1 MHQLKG
7 LYQKGV
13 MPMYEYYKD
22 KLEPQGKRIYEGL
35 LRNISML
42 ASVGYIELKGSFN
55 SLVFRDAQ
63 YAYKALRLDRPEY
76 FFLGHNLMTKYS
88 SEGILTI
95 RHNLKYSWNHVIRM
109 NRVLVHTVRELI
121 SGTENMSIL
130 DRERT
135 IYMRMGKNFI
145 YKESDNAHDLSGLLV
160 YKDGVCESLA
170 AMLVVVFREAGIPS
184 IVVQGYGKRE
194 PHRWSKVWIGENVY
208 YLDITWD
215 MGKCKFGNRLEYFNL
230 TSQQMSR
237 DHQMVDI
244 FTNAPLAM

>member
-1 MHQLKG
+1 M
-7 LYQKGV
+7 

-22 KLEPQGKRIYEGL
+22 KLNLQGKQIYEGL

-42 ASVGYIELKGSFN
+42 ASVGYVELKGLFN
-55 SLVFRDAQ
+55 NSVLRDVK

-76 FFLGHNLMTKYS
+76 FFLGHNLIIKYS
-88 SEGILTI
+88 ADGILTI
-95 RHNLKYSWNHVIRM
+95 RHNLKYSKEHVIRM
-109 NRVLVHTVRELI
+109 NRVLIYTVRELI

-135 IYMRMGKNFI
+135 IYMRVGQTFT

-170 AMLVVVFREAGIPS
+170 AMLVVAFREAGIPA
-184 IVVQGYGKRE
+184 IVVQGYGKKE
-194 PHRWSKVWIGENVY
+194 AHRWSKVWIDGKAY
-208 YLDITWD
+208 YVDVTWD
-215 MGKCKFGNRLEYFNL
+215 MNKCKYGNHLKYFNL
-230 TSQQMSR
+230 TSQQMSK

-244 FTNAPLAM
+244 FTNVPLDM

>member
-1 MHQLKG
+1 MMA
-7 LYQKGV
+7 YQKVV
-13 MPMYEYYKD
+13 MFMYEYYKD
-22 KLEPQGKRIYEGL
+22 KLNSQGKQIYEGML
-35 LRNISML
+35 QNIGML
-42 ASVGYIELKGSFN
+42 ASVGFVELKGFFDGFV
-55 SLVFRDAQ
+55 LRDAK

-76 FFLGHNLMTKYS
+76 FFLGHNLIMKYS
-88 SEGILTI
+88 SDGTLTI
-95 RHNLKYSWNHVIRM
+95 RHNLKYSKSHVIRM
-109 NRVLVHTVRELI
+109 NRVLIHTVRELI

-135 IYMRMGKNFI
+135 IYIRVGKNFT

-170 AMLVVVFREAGIPS
+170 AMLVVAFREAGIPA

-194 PHRWSKVWIGENVY
+194 AHRWSKAWIDEVEY
-208 YLDITWD
+208 YLDVTWD
-215 MGKCKFGNRLEYFNL
+215 MSKCKCDNHLKYFNL
-230 TSQQMSR
+230 TSQQMSK

>member
-1 MHQLKG
+1 M
-7 LYQKGV
+7 

-22 KLEPQGKRIYEGL
+22 KLNTQGKQIYEGL
-35 LRNISML
+35 LHNISML
-42 ASVGYIELKGSFN
+42 ASVGYVELKGSFN
-55 SLVFRDAQ
+55 GSVFRNAQ
-63 YAYKALRLDRPEY
+63 NAYKALRLDRPEY
-76 FFLGHNLMTKYS
+76 FFLGHNLITKYS
-88 SEGILTI
+88 SDGILTI
-95 RHNLKYSWNHVIRM
+95 RHNLKYSKEHVIRM
-109 NRVLVHTVRELI
+109 NKVLIHTVKELI

-135 IYMRMGKNFI
+135 IYMRVGKTFT

-170 AMLVVVFREAGIPS
+170 AMLVVAFREAGIPA
-184 IVVQGYGKRE
+184 IVVQGYGKKE
-194 PHRWSKVWIGENVY
+194 AHRWSKAWIDGNEY
-208 YLDITWD
+208 YLDVTWD
-215 MGKCKFGNRLEYFNL
+215 MNKCKKDNNLKYFNL